1 MSDPDR
7 GAVPFSP
14 SGRGVPPVAAD
25 PRRAE
30 GVGDHG
36 RGVPDEEGG
45 LERQVLE
52 PGDSRVRT
60 TVRALR
66 QGELSHIVPQTPL
79 RT

>member
-14 SGRGVPPVAAD
+14 SGG
-25 PRRAE
+25 
-30 GVGDHG
+30 G
-36 RGVPDEEGG
+36 RGVPDEERG

-52 PGDSRVRT
+52 PGDGRVRT

-66 QGELSHIVPQTPL
+66 QGELSHFVPQAPL